1 VNGDPPDLSLVALKA
16 MAQAIGYSYERSET
30 ETEIIEQ
37 MIRPDGSVAVTAAR
51 PKVHHTQ
58 TGGDPLMRPGQ
69 AASRLGVTTETL
81 RRWMA
86 KGALE
91 YVEVGPFRR
100 KRIRLS
106 EVERFRIG

>member
-1 VNGDPPDLSLVALKA
+1 
-16 MAQAIGYSYERSET
+16 
-30 ETEIIEQ
+30 
-37 MIRPDGSVAVTAAR
+37 
-51 PKVHHTQ
+51 
-58 TGGDPLMRPGQ
+58 MRPGQ